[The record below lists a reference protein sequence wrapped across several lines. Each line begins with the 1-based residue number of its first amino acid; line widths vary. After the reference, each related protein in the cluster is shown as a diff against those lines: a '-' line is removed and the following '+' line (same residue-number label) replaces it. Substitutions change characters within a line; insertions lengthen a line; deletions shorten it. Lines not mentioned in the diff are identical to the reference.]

1 MLRISLNKPIDLQG
15 IMVMVDKDIVNHAQ
29 NHDVRDS
36 ILCIDIRQITD
47 TITSCNKHIELKERE
62 VKDA

>member
-1 MLRISLNKPIDLQG
+1 
-15 IMVMVDKDIVNHAQ
+15 MVDKDIVSHAQ

-47 TITSCNKHIELKERE
+47 TITSYNKHIELKERE